1 VSPSVGGGTLL
12 MPGGQAPTSRLLV
25 TPPRKPSAAPRA
37 ARGTVERKPRKPR
50 KARAETKTA
59 KAAPKP
65 PPKPMAKPAVK
76 KAPKPDSKRTAV
88 AQKPDSAPV
97 SSAPPPPPAIPGAPD
112 IASAPPPTPTSLA
125 PEKKTATAPAAPADK
140 EQASAAPD
148 ASSIAG
154 DGGKSV
160 RVVFAETSAKVPG
173 AMTAPLKSLADQL
186 NAKDTL
192 RLQLKA
198 YAGGQDMTP
207 SKARR
212 LSLSRALSVRS
223 QLISAGVR
231 STRIDVRAL
240 GDKTTEEPLNRV
252 DVAIVE
258 R

>member
-1 VSPSVGGGTLL
+1 
-12 MPGGQAPTSRLLV
+12 
-25 TPPRKPSAAPRA
+25 KAAP
-37 ARGTVERKPRKPR
+37 
-50 KARAETKTA
+50 

-65 PPKPMAKPAVK
+65 PPKPTAKPAVK
-76 KAPKPDSKRTAV
+76 KEPKPGSKPAAV

-112 IASAPPPTPTSLA
+112 IATAPPPPAPTTPTSLA

-148 ASSIAG
+148 APAPSG
-154 DGGKSV
+154 DGGKNV
-160 RVVFAETSAKVPG
+160 QVVFAETSAKIPSGV
-173 AMTAPLKSLADQL
+173 TAQLKSLADQL
-186 NAKDTL
+186 STKDTL

-198 YAGGQDMTP
+198 YAGGKDMTP

-212 LSLSRALSVRS
+212 LSLSRALAVRS